1 MTGKKKNTKPIEA
14 LMSEALM
21 RSGYTLESRIISKL
35 VQRDFF
41 VEPNQRIL
49 DPRTGKS
56 REIDL
61 IAELFEYDR
70 EAQDGL
76 KHKILVSTY
85 FVCEAKNNPYPI
97 ALLTELP
104 FSPGL
109 PAWESM
115 HEGKTGFFRDNDLE
129 TSFYNFLTEEQKVY
143 TQYCSFRPKK
153 GNNGSEW
160 MALHP
165 DDFYDDLEK
174 IILYCRFEAERVT
187 AIEDDHHRLL
197 LHLPVVILGGDLF
210 VAEPTEEKIHIRK
223 VDTALYM
230 HFDIQDKEQSL
241 SLVVFVTEKYFLML
255 FEKIIQFGNS
265 IEAKIT
271 AQLKAEGS

>member
-1 MTGKKKNTKPIEA
+1 MTRKKKNTKPIET

-70 EAQDGL
+70 ELLAA
-76 KHKILVSTY
+76 KHRVYVSTY

-109 PAWESM
+109 PTWESM
-115 HEGKTGFFRDNDLE
+115 HEGKTGFFSDNDLK
-129 TSFYNFLTEEQKVY
+129 TSFYDFLTKEQKIY

-153 GNNGSEW
+153 GDNESEW
-160 MALHP
+160 MAWHP
-165 DDFYDDLEK
+165 DDFYDDLDK
-174 IILYCRFEAERVT
+174 IISYCRSGAKQAT
-187 AIEDDHHRLL
+187 AIEDDHHRLHL
-197 LHLPVVILGGDLF
+197 YLPVVILGGDLF
-210 VAEPTEEKIHIRK
+210 VAEPSEEAVTLTKAH
-223 VDTALYM
+223 AGLHM
-230 HFDIQDKEQSL
+230 HFDVQEGEQVL
-241 SLVVFVTEKYFLML
+241 SLVLFVTEKHFLKL
-255 FEKIIQFGNS
+255 FEKILQFGRG
-265 IEAKIT
+265 IQAEIT
-271 AQLKAEGS
+271 AQLGSERS